1 MTSYNEAFVPTSW
14 QKTTIIGPSNPIRT
28 SWPEVEI
35 IDKNIFNLSIVTE
48 NKIEDDL
55 VDCDE
60 KLVLFFVHENNEIYL
75 TEETS
80 LKPRQLVDDNKETAN
95 ASGSI
100 KEKTYFL
107 KIVDNDTKSV
117 MYYDAKLARVEMQ
130 KVSENQTTESAPISE
145 DLEVIAA
152 YDEDEEN
159 PFNTDFEDPSK

>member
-1 MTSYNEAFVPTSW
+1 M
-14 QKTTIIGPSNPIRT
+14 
-28 SWPEVEI
+28 
-35 IDKNIFNLSIVTE
+35 
-48 NKIEDDL
+48 
-55 VDCDE
+55 DCDE